1 MAGAMRK
8 AMFVLAAVVLL
19 TPGVL
24 AQTASSVWDGIYT
37 DGQAARGAADFA
49 QICASCHG
57 ATLGG
62 MGEAPALSGGSFAG
76 DFDGQTVGDIFDR
89 IRTTMPANAP
99 GVLEREQYADVLAF
113 LLKANGFPAGQ
124 NEMTPDTLKA
134 ISFTA
139 GKPEAAK
146 P

>member
-1 MAGAMRK
+1 
-8 AMFVLAAVVLL
+8 
-19 TPGVL
+19 
-24 AQTASSVWDGIYT
+24 
-37 DGQAARGAADFA
+37 
-49 QICASCHG
+49 
-57 ATLGG
+57 
-62 MGEAPALSGGSFAG
+62 MGEAPALSGGKFAG

-89 IRTTMPANAP
+89 IRTTMPQSAP

-113 LLKANGFPAGQ
+113 PAQGQ
-124 NEMTPDTLKA
+124 WLSGGSRTRLTPQSDTLKA